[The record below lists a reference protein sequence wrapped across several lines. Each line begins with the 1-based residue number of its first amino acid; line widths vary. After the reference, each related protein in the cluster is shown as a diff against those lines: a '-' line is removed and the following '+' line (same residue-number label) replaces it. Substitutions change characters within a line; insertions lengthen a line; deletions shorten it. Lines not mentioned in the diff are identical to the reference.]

1 MVSIP
6 AESDMFVFK
15 KNPFVGTNLQ
25 KKKLSLNESG
35 IVKNI
40 HLDERDDGYGRYI
53 VGDSI
58 DEKTGGTG
66 KFLIELKDYSVQEAL
81 LLVDHKVKFHLRSNG
96 SKLKP
101 LDLQFPEVFEL
112 ITSFRAKTE
121 LNLNLEEID
130 ESENNVE
137 KTNSLDDQ
145 DEPIVATVTMSA
157 NNKDFIKKGSCKGTA
172 IGGTPLEKATT
183 AHKEILDNGE
193 VYLEDTESILENLVA
208 SAAQKCSDL
217 GLPMFMSV
225 CIPSS
230 KKYKK

>member
-101 LDLQFPEVFEL
+101 LDCIRSIPILKFSIAKLSF
-112 ITSFRAKTE
+112 TSYP
-121 LNLNLEEID
+121 
-130 ESENNVE
+130 NV
-137 KTNSLDDQ
+137 K
-145 DEPIVATVTMSA
+145 SA
-157 NNKDFIKKGSCKGTA
+157 MN
-172 IGGTPLEKATT
+172 
-183 AHKEILDNGE
+183 
-193 VYLEDTESILENLVA
+193 
-208 SAAQKCSDL
+208 
-217 GLPMFMSV
+217 
-225 CIPSS
+225 IPSS
-230 KKYKK
+230 SKILATSFKN